1 MFRDKKKVYLQLWD
15 RHLEMFEEAA
25 LEYEEVGLLV
35 MAMLKYQFKGLL
47 PEEIPKQLVP
57 FWVLLRRDADYTRN
71 QYQICVENGKKGGRP
86 KSRTSKEKTQAN
98 PSKPLTIT
106 QTESVSE
113 SITESISATQT
124 DSSDVCISDEKTAFG
139 EFGWVML
146 SHDEYQKLL
155 QLMGYE
161 ELNRCI
167 TYMDEAAQSTN
178 NHRHWKD
185 WYLMVRRCY
194 QKKWHSD
201 GETALPNGANGELG
215 QAELEAIQRV
225 LAES

>member
-1 MFRDKKKVYLQLWD
+1 MLRDKKKVYLQLWD

-47 PEEIPKQLVP
+47 PEEIPKHLVP
-57 FWVLLRRDADYTRN
+57 FWVLLRRDADYTRHR
-71 QYQICVENGKKGGRP
+71 YEVAVENGSKGGKR
-86 KSRTSKEKTQAN
+86 RTQVAKASKLKQN
-98 PSKPLTIT
+98 VPLTIT

-124 DSSDVCISDEKTAFG
+124 DSSDVCVSDEKTAFG

-201 GETALPNGANGELG
+201 GETILPSGANGELG